1 MNKKPF
7 SCLPLYCCAVIIA
20 CFCACKKD
28 RSPTPGKMPD
38 ITTVKDSLM
47 DGGGVRLFGKL
58 IPNDQVTDYGFEFG
72 EDSLLQTHTTIS
84 LGKTIMANFTTDI
97 LEGLTTG
104 HKYFFRAYEIVSAT
118 EKDGSILSFTS
129 QGDKPIIITGT
140 TPVSAGM
147 GDTITVH
154 GKYFDIKKSN
164 VFFDNAQ
171 AKTLSITDSTIVCVI
186 PYLTF
191 KYNNGLSVM
200 DNDNSRSTY
209 RNFSLAAPV
218 ITSFTDKKFIGDTVE
233 IDGDNFDKVPNPYTE
248 VDFGTAKVQIISMS
262 RKKLLVVVPTL
273 YNTPVPIKVVGQF
286 QSVTSSSQFSL
297 ALPTITAAPSS
308 TGTLNL
314 ITITGNNFF
323 PSFEYDYN
331 QVFVNGVKAN
341 LFAAD
346 PHSIKLQV
354 PEAPYPARTANISV
368 NVLAQTANYNGTLSI
383 TDKWLMMGN
392 NLPFVGY
399 VLNQAFVINNQAYCL
414 SQGNYVY
421 KYDETANTW
430 AQYQQLSS
438 SYFIAALTVVG
449 NKAYL
454 YDSSTNSMLQYDPA
468 AKQITPGATFPGL
481 ARTEP
486 AMFSINNIVYM
497 GLGADVGIYSD
508 FYSYNPA
515 TNTWKKQANIGS
527 DPEYDSITG
536 FFVIGT
542 KGYVFYS
549 ASAGNSMQA
558 YDPQTDTW
566 TKKASFP
573 ANGLATGFALNNK
586 GYACGATVD
595 NFTDNCFQYDPV
607 SDTWTKKANVGFQT
621 HVNISFSFVLGT
633 NAYIGITDNNRTTSI
648 VYRATASDLQ

>member
-1 MNKKPF
+1 MKKRSF
-7 SCLPLYCCAVIIA
+7 SFLTTLFCAVIMI
-20 CFCACKKD
+20 CFFACKKD
-28 RSPTPGKMPD
+28 HSPAPVKVAD

-58 IPNDQVTDYGFEFG
+58 VLNDQITDYGFEFG
-72 EDSLLQTHTTIS
+72 DDSLLQTHTTIS
-84 LGKTIMANFTTDI
+84 LGKTAQATFTTDI
-97 LEGLTTG
+97 LEGLTYG
-104 HKYFFRAYEIVSAT
+104 HKYFFRAYEIISAT
-118 EKDGSILSFTS
+118 EKDGQILSFVS
-129 QGDKPIIITGT
+129 QGSKPIIITGT

-154 GKYFDIKKSN
+154 GKYFDVKKSN
-164 VFFDNAQ
+164 VFFDMTPAT
-171 AKTLSITDSTIVCVI
+171 TLSITDSTIVCVI
-186 PYLTF
+186 PFLSM
-191 KYNNGLSVM
+191 KYNNGLTVA

-233 IDGDNFDKVPNPYTE
+233 IDGDNFDKIANPYTE
-248 VDFGTAKVQIISMS
+248 VDFGTTKVQIISMS
-262 RKKLLVVVPTL
+262 RKKLLVIVPTL
-273 YNTPVPIKVVGQF
+273 YNTPVSIKVVAQF
-286 QSVTSSSQFSL
+286 QSTISSSQFSL
-297 ALPTITAAPSS
+297 AAPTITGVPSS
-308 TGTLNL
+308 AGTLSF
-314 ITITGNNFF
+314 ITITGKNFF

-331 QVFVNGVKAN
+331 QVLVNGVKAN

-346 PHSIKLQV
+346 AHSIKLQV
-354 PEAPYPARTANISV
+354 PEAPYPSRKATISV
-368 NVLAQTANYNGTLSI
+368 NVLGQTVNYTGTLSI
-383 TDKWLMMGN
+383 TDKWLMMGY
-392 NLPFVGY
+392 NLPFVSY

-421 KYDETANTW
+421 KYDETSNTW

-449 NKAYL
+449 SKAYF

-468 AKQITPGATFPGL
+468 AKQITPEAAFPGL

-497 GLGADVGIYSD
+497 GLGANVGIYSD

-515 TNTWKKQANIGS
+515 TNTWKKQSNIGN

-549 ASAGNSMQA
+549 ASSGNSMQM

-573 ANGLATGFALNNK
+573 AMGVATGFVLNNK

-595 NFTDNCFQYDPV
+595 NYTDNCFQYDPT
-607 SDTWTKKANVGFQT
+607 SDTWTQKASVGFQT

-633 NAYIGITDNNRTTSI
+633 NAYMCVTDVNRTTSI
-648 VYRATASDLQ
+648 IYRAAASDLQ